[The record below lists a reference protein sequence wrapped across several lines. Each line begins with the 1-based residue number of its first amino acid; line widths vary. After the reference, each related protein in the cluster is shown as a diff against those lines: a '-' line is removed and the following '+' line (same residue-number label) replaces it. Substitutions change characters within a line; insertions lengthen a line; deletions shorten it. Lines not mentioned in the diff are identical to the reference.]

1 MRKYPEHG
9 LDGPAPDDLSW
20 LEGSWKGRLGEE
32 TIEETWSPPGG
43 GTLMGMFRWIKED
56 RVSFYELIVIE
67 QAEEGVMMR
76 IKHFS
81 PGLKGWEEKDRAV
94 DFLLVQLD
102 GTEAVF
108 FQMGRQDQWL
118 VYRLDGPDH
127 LSVFF
132 HSEEDP
138 QKSEQVLTFTR

>member
-1 MRKYPEHG
+1 
-9 LDGPAPDDLSW
+9 
-20 LEGSWKGRLGEE
+20 
-32 TIEETWSPPGG
+32 
-43 GTLMGMFRWIKED
+43 MGMFRWIKED
-56 RVSFYELIVIE
+56 RVSFYELMVIE